1 MRRSG
6 GSKGAGRRA
15 TADADVLARP
25 WQGCGE
31 DSGLVSG
38 HAPAEAALDRVEVF
52 LFFVPF
58 AREKL
63 RVTRLQGYKVEL
75 KIKIRESGLEV
86 EGRG

>member
-1 MRRSG
+1 MCRSG

-31 DSGLVSG
+31 DSGLITG
-38 HAPAEAALDRVEVF
+38 RAPAEAEVDRVEVF

-58 AREKL
+58 
-63 RVTRLQGYKVEL
+63 G
-75 KIKIRESGLEV
+75 S
-86 EGRG
+86 